1 LQTNIE
7 DLEERLREKERE
19 NATVAQ
25 SLERERKERA
35 LRTVP
40 SLHSIQGDDAEE
52 ETFSDIYATITQKE
66 GEINILQR
74 ELSDLKEEI
83 DSIKI
88 VNANRLE
95 AMEAEQAD
103 YIQTIIEMKMRC
115 AESEMRASEK
125 EFMYSQLKKK
135 MGR

>member
-1 LQTNIE
+1 MQAKIE
-7 DLEERLREKERE
+7 DLSEKLVEKERE
-19 NATVAQ
+19 NATMAQ

-40 SLHSIQGDDAEE
+40 SLHSIEGDAEE

-88 VNANRLE
+88 VHANRLE